1 MAARLLREKTHPNM
15 LVVTIREGE
24 EKEICGATLREL
36 LKIIKDQVEERSVVV
51 IVLNKESAMWREESM
66 KTLLHDSQLKYV
78 DVDGMRVATNNRC
91 MAEQIK
97 SDSLE
102 NAVMDGP
109 KVVQNVCDGLTKS
122 RKSWKQCIEIEEG
135 RDGWSQNWR
144 M

>member
-1 MAARLLREKTHPNM
+1 MVGRHLRVKSHPST
-15 LVVTIREGE
+15 LIVTIREGE
-24 EKEICGATLREL
+24 EQEICGVTLEGPWTVV
-36 LKIIKDQVEERSVVV
+36 KDHVEEGTMVV
-51 IVLNKESAMWREESM
+51 IVLSKASAMWREESM

-109 KVVQNVCDGLTKS
+109 KVVQNVAMD
-122 RKSWKQCIEIEEG
+122 
-135 RDGWSQNWR
+135 
-144 M
+144 